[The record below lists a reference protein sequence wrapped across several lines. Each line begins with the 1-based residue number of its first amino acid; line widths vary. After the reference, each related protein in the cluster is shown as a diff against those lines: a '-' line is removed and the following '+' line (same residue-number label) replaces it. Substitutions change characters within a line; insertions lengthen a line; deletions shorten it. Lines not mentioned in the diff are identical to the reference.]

1 MNEEQFPKEELS
13 ESDLP
18 SEDLSPEASPVEDP
32 PKDLGVAAK
41 AFDVLEMFAWSMFV
55 VFMLFTFAIRL
66 CNVEGDSMQNTLF
79 NGEKLLLYSVGYTPE
94 QDDII
99 VFHLTD
105 PDQTTNLEKTLVKR
119 VIATGGQ
126 TVKIN
131 FYTTEIFVDGVR
143 YEDTHAVFKKLDG
156 TEIDSYTMPFTNGV
170 SYDRKTGILQLQ
182 VPEHTLFV
190 MGDNRNNSRDSRDA
204 DILFVDERCVL
215 GKVVARVSPFTT
227 FP

>member
-1 MNEEQFPKEELS
+1 MNEEQFPEEALFEEVS
-13 ESDLP
+13 AVD
-18 SEDLSPEASPVEDP
+18 DLSSDTSPTGEP
-32 PKDLGVAAK
+32 QKDLGVAAK

-79 NGEKLLLYSVGYTPE
+79 NGEKLLLYSVGYTPA

-105 PDQTTNLEKTLVKR
+105 PDQTTDLEKTLVKR

-131 FYTTEIFVDGVR
+131 FYTAEIFVDGVK

-170 SYDRKTGILQLQ
+170 AYDRRTGILQLQ
-182 VPEHTLFV
+182 IPEHTLFV

-215 GKVVARVSPFTT
+215 GKVIARLSPFTT